1 MPHPR
6 TLFDPPARRLAKA
19 GYVLI
24 PLGILGFAVSAFAL
38 TLGGVWIW
46 AGALGW
52 LFCGILGAVLTLHS
66 GSRSSMVPEKEET
79 LRAQLEQLDMACEGL
94 LDQNWELR
102 EAEQKYKALLN
113 RQGDIILHLDEEG
126 GILFANDP
134 FSEYFESES
143 KLCPFRPEA
152 GSDDETET
160 DGAKDNCP
168 GHDPLWERQIE
179 TRNGPRWFRW
189 TETLVRSINKET
201 GTRLVIARDITAFRE
216 VEAASEAKSRFLAT
230 ISHEMR
236 TPLNGIIGMANLLE
250 STPLSPEQASYS
262 QALRQSGTALLALV
276 NDVLDLSRIE
286 AGKMMLTYEWTSPAR
301 LMEDV
306 VELLAPDAQEK
317 GLSVASWV
325 GANVPYKLLI
335 DPVRVRQ
342 ILVNLLGNAIKFTP
356 DGAINLSLSCE
367 PEPQEGEM
375 VTLLMSVRDTGPGV
389 DDELKTRLFEEFEQ
403 ADTTRA
409 RQHEGSGLGL
419 AISRRLAR
427 MMGGDIDL
435 SSLPGKG
442 STFTLHIQAAWLNDE
457 DQDASSDTLP
467 IKDTSSA
474 LNGQSLVGIDLTK
487 ADERALFSYCQDWGM
502 TFHSLS
508 HAQWEKEG
516 SALSPD
522 HLLINGAE
530 PDKAFKIIAGF
541 DPMRGGRLTRP
552 RPRSRIILLE
562 PSERKVIPQMRN
574 SGINAY
580 LVKPIRQLSLQQSL
594 LGHPHGPDHHLLGD
608 PWATPQAAVPSPEK
622 SAQADPASKPVQEE
636 PTSAAGSECLRIL
649 LVEDNQINALLARTV
664 LEKVGMDVHLVSSGQ
679 AALEAYKEKQP
690 FELALLDLHMPDMDG
705 LKLFDAMQTMDETN
719 GRSIPKI
726 AFTADALQETR
737 ETCLSRGFS
746 DYIVKPVQPENLVE
760 IIRSVLDKKRKCHK
774 TVL

>member
-6 TLFDPPARRLAKA
+6 TLFDPPARGIAKA
-19 GYVLI
+19 SYVLI
-24 PLGILGFAVSAFAL
+24 PLGFLGFTVSAFAL
-38 TLGGVWIW
+38 TLGGVWVW
-46 AGALGW
+46 AGAFGW
-52 LFCGILGAVLTLHS
+52 FLCGLLGAVLALRT
-66 GSRSSMVPEKEET
+66 GSRPGMLPEKEET

-113 RQGDIILHLDEEG
+113 RQGDIILHLDEKG

-134 FSEYFESES
+134 FSQYFESES
-143 KLCPFRPEA
+143 KRSPFKPEA
-152 GSDDETET
+152 STGTEEGS
-160 DGAKDNCP
+160 DGAKDHCTDHSL

-179 TRNGPRWFRW
+179 TRIGPRWFRW
-189 TETLVRSINKET
+189 TETLVRSIHKET

-250 STPLSPEQASYS
+250 STPLSSEQSSYS

-286 AGKMMLTYEWTSPAR
+286 AGKMTLTYEWTSPAR

-317 GLSVASWV
+317 GLSVASWI
-325 GANVPYKLLI
+325 GANVPDKLLI

-356 DGAINLSLSCE
+356 DGAVNLSLSCE

-375 VTLLMSVRDTGPGV
+375 VTLLMSVRDTGPGI
-389 DDELKTRLFEEFEQ
+389 DEELQTRLFEEFEQ

-427 MMGGDIDL
+427 MMEGDIEL

-442 STFTLHIQAAWLNDE
+442 STFTLHIEAAWLNDE
-457 DQDASSDTLP
+457 GEETSSDALP
-467 IKDTSSA
+467 IKDATSA

-502 TFHSLS
+502 TFHSFT
-508 HAQWEKEG
+508 HAQWKREG
-516 SALSPD
+516 GALSPD

-530 PDKAFKIIAGF
+530 PDKASDIIADF

-552 RPRSRIILLE
+552 LPRSRIILLE

-574 SGINAY
+574 SGILAY

-594 LGHPHGPDHHLLGD
+594 LGHPHGQDSKLLDDLMTD
-608 PWATPQAAVPSPEK
+608 PSSVPQGPVSSPSTSGESAAVSTPGPK
-622 SAQADPASKPVQEE
+622 DGADAINGER
-636 PTSAAGSECLRIL
+636 LRIL
-649 LVEDNQINALLARTV
+649 LVEDNEINALLARTV
-664 LEKVGMDVHLVSSGQ
+664 LEKAGMDVHLVSSGQ
-679 AALEAYKEKQP
+679 AALDAYKQKQP
-690 FELALLDLHMPDMDG
+690 FKLALLDLHMPDMDG
-705 LKLFDAMQTMDETN
+705 LRLFDAMQAQDAAN

-746 DYIVKPVQPENLVE
+746 AYIVKPVQPEDLVE
-760 IIRSVLDKKRKCHK
+760 IIRSVLD
-774 TVL
+774 